1 MSDLVLMHL
10 VNVFHSV
17 FDVWKDVLHI
27 LFWSLSLVQYGR
39 LQPDWSRHVQGVYS
53 PSDV

>member
-27 LFWSLSLVQYGR
+27 FWSLPLVQYGR
-39 LQPDWSRHVQGVYS
+39 LQPDWSRHVQGVYG